1 MDKKKLVSLE
11 ITNSFV
17 YLEPVLYFLN
27 SIMVEVG
34 ISFNRRENTR
44 RIVGKVLE
52 SRMHRAFPDTEGTMY
67 VEFFLDDTVLEV
79 SIRDKGIPGWYD
91 GDYDVENISEDK
103 QSFLNFLFNQL
114 TDGVGIE
121 RLGKEGQRIFIR
133 IRMKDISDFE
143 APELLE
149 DLDVLDWNVHIKPV
163 RTEEEVLK
171 AIRCLYSEYG
181 YSYAYERLYY
191 VDSFLSAIREKKLL
205 PWLLVNDHE
214 QVAGYFALSFSEMFQ
229 DMPEISS
236 VVIRKEFRG
245 MGLMT
250 KIAQHSLEAAKEMG
264 LRAIMGQP
272 VAMHTK
278 TQKTMLHFGFTPVSM
293 LFAYVE
299 ASSKGQYS
307 KDKNRL
313 DLCCCVKILDE
324 HASSRIYP
332 PKELRPFLEK
342 IYQGLGWQYEFLEG
356 CRTDESTELQIEEN
370 QVMQITKMIL
380 KEASDDLESL
390 LKQNLK
396 SAIRNKIEMVELA
409 ILLNRPS
416 AGYAYGVAKS
426 CGFSLSGVMPGGAN
440 GDYLIMQLLPG
451 ETIDYDRLVLEGGFA
466 QLRDDIICLEKEE
479 KL

>member
-1 MDKKKLVSLE
+1 MDKIKMVSLE
-11 ITNSFV
+11 ITNSPMYV
-17 YLEPVLYFLN
+17 EPVLTFLN
-27 SIMVEVG
+27 TVMVETG
-34 ISFNRRENTR
+34 ISLKRRENTR
-44 RIVGKVLE
+44 LIVSKVLE
-52 SRMHRAFPDTEGTMY
+52 SRMHRAFPDSEGIMY
-67 VEFFLDDTVLEV
+67 VEFFLDDTVLEI

-91 GDYDVENISEDK
+91 FDYESENISEDR
-103 QSFLNFLFNQL
+103 QAFVNFLLNHF

-121 RLGKEGQRIFIR
+121 RLGKEGQRIYIR
-133 IRMKDISDFE
+133 IRTKDINDFQ

-149 DLDVLDWNVHIKPV
+149 DLDVQDWNIHIRPV
-163 RTEEEVLK
+163 VTEEDVLK

-214 QVAGYFALSFSEMFQ
+214 QVAGYFALSFSDMFR

-245 MGLMT
+245 LGLMT
-250 KIAQHSLEAAKEMG
+250 QIAQHCLDVAKEMG

-278 TQKTMLHFGFTPVSM
+278 TQKTMLRFGLTPVSM
-293 LFAYVE
+293 LFAYVD
-299 ASSKGQYS
+299 ASSKGQYNR
-307 KDKNRL
+307 DKNRL

-332 PKELRPFLEK
+332 PQELRPFLEK
-342 IYQGLGWQYEFLEG
+342 IYRGLGWQYEFLEG

-396 SAIRNKIEMVELA
+396 NAIRNKIEMVELA

-416 AGYAYGVAKS
+416 AGYAYGVAKD

-466 QLRDDIICLEKEE
+466 ELRDDIIRLASEE
-479 KL
+479 EL